1 MILRRVKDWMVP
13 NPITIG
19 PRATVAEAD
28 ALLEGHCIRHLP
40 VMDGD
45 RLVGMITDRDVRL
58 ASMPRP
64 RKGSNHP
71 DALLQLIRV
80 DQLMTRDLVTVS
92 PVTPIGEAA
101 RLMLERRLGALPVL
115 EGERLVG
122 IISQGDLLKALIA
135 LLKSTQSQGRSMP
148 GKRRRAS

>member
-1 MILRRVKDWMVP
+1 MIPRQVKDWMVP
-13 NPITIG
+13 SPITIG
-19 PRATVAEAD
+19 PQATGAEAE
-28 ALLEGHCIRHLP
+28 ALLEARRIRHLP
-40 VMDGD
+40 VMDED
-45 RLVGMITDRDVRL
+45 HLVGMITDRDIRL

-80 DQLMTRDLVTVS
+80 EQLMTRDLVTVT
-92 PVTPIGEAA
+92 PVTPIEEAA

-122 IISQGDLLKALIA
+122 IISQGDLLKALLA
-135 LLKSTQSQGRSMP
+135 LLKP
-148 GKRRRAS
+148 GGDLPSP